1 MTQNFIK
8 RHCEQCELCLFT
20 RRDYTRDWEPDKCGK
35 ITKDGDGIV
44 YGNLETMTVEQCRKG
59 YKK

>member
-1 MTQNFIK
+1 MTEKFIK
-8 RHCEQCELCLFT
+8 RHCEKCEFRLWSPGSTWLP
-20 RRDYTRDWEPDKCGK
+20 EQCGK

-44 YGNLETMTVEQCRKG
+44 YGTLEKMNISECRKG